1 MMSGISKRLH
11 CSIEEAAEI
20 AEVPEDM
27 MEDVLKAVNELLKN

>member
-11 CSIEEAAEI
+11 CSIEEATEI

-27 MEDVLKAVNELLKN
+27 MEDVLRVAKDLLKN